1 MAHGRPAGPFTQR
14 KGMVL
19 AAGLPEHALNS
30 LSSVQ
35 SLAPGVGNT
44 LHACMKMPEEN
55 LLFCTLML
63 GSSIKFNKEK
73 TFLIILSL
81 DIFLLFGGGANKRSA
96 ECSWSPQD
104 ASVA

>member
-19 AAGLPEHALNS
+19 AAGLPEHVLNS

-35 SLAPGVGNT
+35 SLAPGVENT

-73 TFLIILSL
+73 TFLIILSFGHVSSIL
-81 DIFLLFGGGANKRSA
+81 GGGK
-96 ECSWSPQD
+96 
-104 ASVA
+104 